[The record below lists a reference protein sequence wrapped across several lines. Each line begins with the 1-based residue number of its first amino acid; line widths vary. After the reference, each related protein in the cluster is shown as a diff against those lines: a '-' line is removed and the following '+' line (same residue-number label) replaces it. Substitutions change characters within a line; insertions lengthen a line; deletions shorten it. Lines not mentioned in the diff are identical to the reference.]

1 MLDPIIKH
9 PWSAT
14 FFTVALNGALPVA
27 ENNGILLFPK
37 NLRIPILAKIHVG
50 FLGVFLKMFECG
62 PKCGPWVIPPR
73 SNLRTSSRGGG
84 GTPSLPGEVWAQR
97 DGNLPIGLAKKS
109 LGFDLQKKRGQ
120 YKFTAGILRW
130 LGEHNANGPW
140 TPWRFW
146 DVSFLWG
153 GIPMILCG
161 KLWHGLD
168 VKCGWQIWCSSR
180 TLGIPQITNMNNGEN
195 DMSGVPYLKTWAH
208 GVWSKDLSG

>member
-9 PWSAT
+9 PWIAT

-50 FLGVFLKMFECG
+50 LLGVFLKMFECG

-84 GTPSLPGEVWAQR
+84 GTPSLPGEVWAQW

-153 GIPMILCG
+153 GNSHDFVWKIVTWVGCEMRLA
-161 KLWHGLD
+161 
-168 VKCGWQIWCSSR
+168 
-180 TLGIPQITNMNNGEN
+180 
-195 DMSGVPYLKTWAH
+195 DMMFFQNLRDTPNHEHEQWWKWYVRGTIS
-208 GVWSKDLSG
+208 